1 MIRRMRRDL
10 DIVIKRGRKGGSLMP
25 WIRDMQWIGFEEIM
39 YKLFLLFANLIFYLF
54 IFRSNISLP

>member
-1 MIRRMRRDL
+1 
-10 DIVIKRGRKGGSLMP
+10 MP

-54 IFRSNISLP
+54 IFPTSSCSMKIIIVSLHAILIWINTCELK